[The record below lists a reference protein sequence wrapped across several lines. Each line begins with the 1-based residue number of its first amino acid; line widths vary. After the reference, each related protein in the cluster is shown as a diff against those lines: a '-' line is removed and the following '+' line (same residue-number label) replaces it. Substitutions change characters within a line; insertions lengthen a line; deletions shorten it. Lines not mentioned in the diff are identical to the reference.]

1 MTNNKT
7 MTYSDD
13 NIGNVVYDYI
23 EQVIDDIIKN
33 DGQPHRKVFDE
44 TLQLFIFNRVD
55 YLQFVFRDLR
65 VSTHNPI
72 HYLHVKPMLFTFSEN
87 PGLHTLETE
96 VISTAY
102 DNPQLY
108 LDIDIERS
116 DVRRVKKMV
125 ATGWGGFGYGRTVD
139 EYTEVETVE
148 GGNVLNPEGVKR
160 KALLELKKHVMPELG
175 AYLNRTTIFINSTG
189 FRPKNL

>member
-23 EQVIDDIIKN
+23 EQVIDDIIKY
-33 DGQPHRKVFDE
+33 DGQTHRKVFDE
-44 TLQLFIFNRVD
+44 TLQLFIGNRVD

-72 HYLHVKPMLFTFSEN
+72 HYLHLKPMPFTLSEN
-87 PGLHTLETE
+87 MEIQTLETE
-96 VISTAY
+96 TINVAY
-102 DNPQLY
+102 ENPQLY
-108 LDIDIERS
+108 LDIDMGRS
-116 DVRRVKKMV
+116 KVRPVKKMV
-125 ATGWGGFGYGRTVD
+125 ATDWSGFGWGRTVD
-139 EYTEVETVE
+139 VYTEVETVE

-160 KALLELKKHVMPELG
+160 KALLELKKHVMPKLG
-175 AYLNRTTIFINSTG
+175 AYLNRTTIFINSTN